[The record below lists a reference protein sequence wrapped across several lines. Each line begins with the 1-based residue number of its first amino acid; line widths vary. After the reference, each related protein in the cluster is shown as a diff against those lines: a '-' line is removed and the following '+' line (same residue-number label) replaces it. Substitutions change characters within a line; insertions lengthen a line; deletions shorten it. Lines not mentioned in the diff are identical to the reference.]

1 MTGSTPAVLDLIRAL
16 PYFRALDEA
25 TLAQLAARTALRTV
39 EAGDVLFLEGEAAAG
54 MWIIMRGRVKI
65 YKLNASGMELVL
77 RIMGEGDT
85 FNDISALDGGTNP
98 ANAAAL
104 SPLTACVLPAE
115 PLQAL
120 SRSNHQVALA
130 VVQGLAGRVRG
141 LIRTVEDLSMYS
153 VNARLARFLIQQG
166 YEPSLSG
173 PGVTRTT
180 IAAHLA
186 TTPQTIS
193 VVLRELEAA
202 GAIEFDRHR
211 IVIVNEALLRSI
223 AQLWD

>member
-1 MTGSTPAVLDLIRAL
+1 MTGSNPVVLDLIRAL
-16 PYFRALDEA
+16 PYFRVLDEA
-25 TLAQLAARTALRTV
+25 TLAQLAAQTVLRTV
-39 EAGDVLFLEGEAAAG
+39 EPGEVLFVEGEAAAG
-54 MWIIMRGRVKI
+54 MWIILHGRVKI

-85 FNDISALDGGTNP
+85 FNDISALDGGPNP

-104 SPLTACVLPAE
+104 SMLTACVLPAE

-130 VVQGLAGRVRG
+130 IVHALAGRVRG

-153 VNARLARFLIQQG
+153 VNARLARFLIQQSLD
-166 YEPSLSG
+166 PSLSG

>member
-1 MTGSTPAVLDLIRAL
+1 MTESKPAVLARIRAL
-16 PYFRALDEA
+16 PYFRALDES
-25 TLAQLAARTALRTV
+25 TLAHLAAQTALRTV
-39 EAGDVLFLEGEAAAG
+39 EAGEVLFLEGEAAAG
-54 MWIIMRGRVKI
+54 MWIIVQGRVKI

-85 FNDISALDGGTNP
+85 FNDISALDGGPNP

-104 SPLTACVLPAE
+104 SSLTACVLPAE

-130 VVQGLAGRVRG
+130 IVHALAGRVRG

-153 VNARLARFLIQQG
+153 VNARLARFLIQQSLD
-166 YEPSLSG
+166 PSLSG

-211 IVIVNEALLRSI
+211 IVIVNEPLLRSI